1 MAPNLAAS
9 QHVLIR
15 DMILSKSLT
24 TSQMANVA
32 GCSERTIRSIQ
43 SNLQCFG
50 TVKAPFN
57 GIGRPRS
64 ITPPM
69 LEALREHLLEK
80 PGLYQDEMAEFLWD
94 EFGVLVTRFSISRA
108 LVSIGWSKKA
118 ARQVAK
124 ERNADL
130 RDMYLRN
137 LSEFRSY
144 HLVYI
149 DESGC
154 DKRVGF
160 RHTAWAPLGITPV
173 QVSRFHRGQR
183 YQILPAYAQDGILL
197 SRIFRGSTDAAIFED
212 FIEQLLHH
220 CGKFPEPKS
229 VLIMDNASFHRGDRI
244 DQLCFE
250 AAVKIMYLPPYSPD
264 LNPIEEMFAELKG
277 FIKRNWHIYEE
288 NPEQGFD
295 TFLEWCIDMVG
306 SKKQSA
312 EGHFRHAG
320 VDIEEI

>member
-1 MAPNLAAS
+1 
-9 QHVLIR
+9 
-15 DMILSKSLT
+15 
-24 TSQMANVA
+24 
-32 GCSERTIRSIQ
+32 
-43 SNLQCFG
+43 
-50 TVKAPFN
+50 
-57 GIGRPRS
+57 
-64 ITPPM
+64 M
-69 LEALREHLLEK
+69 LDALRKHLLEK
-80 PGLYQDEMAEFLWD
+80 PGLYQDEMADFLWD
-94 EFGVLVTRFSISRA
+94 KFGVLMMRFSLSRA
-108 LVSIGWSKKA
+108 LASIGWSKKA

-130 RDMYLRN
+130 RDMYLHN

-160 RHTAWAPLGITPV
+160 RRTAWAPLGITPV
-173 QVSRFHRGQR
+173 QASRFHRGQR

-197 SRIFRGSTDAAIFED
+197 SRIFRGSTNAAIFED
-212 FIEQLLHH
+212 FVEQLLHH

-229 VLIMDNASFHRGDRI
+229 VLIMDNASFHRTDRI
-244 DQLCFE
+244 EQMCSE
-250 AAVKIMYLPPYSPD
+250 AGVKLMYLPPYSPD

-277 FIKRNWHIYEE
+277 FIKQNWHIYED

-295 TFLEWCIDMVG
+295 AFLEWCVDMVG
-306 SKKQSA
+306 SKNQSA

-320 VDIEEI
+320 VDIEDI

>member
-15 DMILSKSLT
+15 GMILSKSLT
-24 TSQMANVA
+24 TSQMADVA
-32 GCSERTIRSIQ
+32 SCSERTIRSIR
-43 SNLQCFG
+43 SNLQCVG

-57 GIGRPRS
+57 GIGRRRS

-94 EFGVLVTRFSISRA
+94 KFGVLVTRFSISRA
-108 LVSIGWSKKA
+108 LISIGWSKKA

-137 LSEFRSY
+137 LSEFHSY

-160 RHTAWAPLGITPV
+160 RQTAWAPLGVTPV
-173 QVSRFHRGQR
+173 QVSRFH
-183 YQILPAYAQDGILL
+183 
-197 SRIFRGSTDAAIFED
+197 
-212 FIEQLLHH
+212 
-220 CGKFPEPKS
+220 
-229 VLIMDNASFHRGDRI
+229 
-244 DQLCFE
+244 
-250 AAVKIMYLPPYSPD
+250 
-264 LNPIEEMFAELKG
+264 
-277 FIKRNWHIYEE
+277 
-288 NPEQGFD
+288 
-295 TFLEWCIDMVG
+295 
-306 SKKQSA
+306 
-312 EGHFRHAG
+312 
-320 VDIEEI
+320 